1 MKATIRTPFGSGL
14 VVAFA
19 ALSLSFQASIW
30 QAEAQIVTL
39 TDNNSSA
46 QVDVGSQAG
55 MFNWSIQG
63 QNQLNQQWFWFR
75 VGQAPEAAINT
86 ISPAAITLYNGT
98 RGLTSLYA
106 NNQFGVRVDYLLSG
120 GPVVPSGQSAF
131 SDIGETITIYNY
143 GTTPLDFHFFQ
154 YSDFNL
160 VNQFPN
166 DSVVLGRNTRGFFNE
181 AYQTDGAG
189 GGLTETVAAP
199 GANHGEPN
207 LFNATLAK
215 LNDGAPTVLN
225 DNVGP
230 VGPGDV
236 TWALQWDFLIEPGA
250 YALISKDKYLAI
262 VVPEPASVS
271 LIGLGLLGFA
281 LRRNR
286 RAS

>member
-98 RGLTSLYA
+98 R
-106 NNQFGVRVDYLLSG
+106 R
-120 GPVVPSGQSAF
+120 
-131 SDIGETITIYNY
+131 
-143 GTTPLDFHFFQ
+143 
-154 YSDFNL
+154 
-160 VNQFPN
+160 
-166 DSVVLGRNTRGFFNE
+166 
-181 AYQTDGAG
+181 
-189 GGLTETVAAP
+189 
-199 GANHGEPN
+199 
-207 LFNATLAK
+207 
-215 LNDGAPTVLN
+215 
-225 DNVGP
+225 
-230 VGPGDV
+230 
-236 TWALQWDFLIEPGA
+236 
-250 YALISKDKYLAI
+250 
-262 VVPEPASVS
+262 
-271 LIGLGLLGFA
+271 
-281 LRRNR
+281 
-286 RAS
+286 